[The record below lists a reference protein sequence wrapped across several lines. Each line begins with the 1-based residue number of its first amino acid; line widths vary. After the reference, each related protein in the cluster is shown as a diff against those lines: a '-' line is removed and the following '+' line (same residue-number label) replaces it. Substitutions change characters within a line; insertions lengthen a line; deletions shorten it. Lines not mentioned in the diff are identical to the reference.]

1 MVPLTGSGEI
11 TADIVPLIVYKKGTE
26 SHPTSP
32 PLALPLP
39 KGQSPMKRLLLCALS
54 FLAGPLAGTGRAAEP
69 TPIAPEQFE
78 QLHKMIRVQPDE
90 QRFWQIPWKL
100 TISEA
105 RAQAAKEGK
114 PIFVWAGAGG
124 APIGVC

>member
-1 MVPLTGSGEI
+1 MKLYFAPKPGRLAAGHPARNRKENALVKRTIPL
-11 TADIVPLIVYKKGTE
+11 
-26 SHPTSP
+26 
-32 PLALPLP
+32 LAALAA
-39 KGQSPMKRLLLCALS
+39 GLLAT
-54 FLAGPLAGTGRAAEP
+54 GTGR
-69 TPIAPEQFE
+69 TGDVKPIADSDFAR
-78 QLHKMIRVQPDE
+78 LHQMIRVQPDE

-105 RAQAAKEGK
+105 REQAAREGK

>member
-1 MVPLTGSGEI
+1 MVRTKILG
-11 TADIVPLIVYKKGTE
+11 TALMAGLLVSVPVGAGDIKPI
-26 SHPTSP
+26 P
-32 PLALPLP
+32 PD
-39 KGQSPMKRLLLCALS
+39 
-54 FLAGPLAGTGRAAEP
+54 
-69 TPIAPEQFE
+69 QFAK
-78 QLHKMIRVQPDE
+78 LHKMIRVQPDE

-100 TISEA
+100 TITEA

>member
-1 MVPLTGSGEI
+1 M
-11 TADIVPLIVYKKGTE
+11 
-26 SHPTSP
+26 
-32 PLALPLP
+32 
-39 KGQSPMKRLLLCALS
+39 RLLSSVVMAGIVAGVIGGS
-54 FLAGPLAGTGRAAEP
+54 FTRGDEP
-69 TPIAPEQFE
+69 KPIAPDAFDK
-78 QLHKMIRVQPDE
+78 LHRMIRVQPDE

-105 RAQAAKEGK
+105 RVQAAKEGK

>member
-1 MVPLTGSGEI
+1 MSKCRTMLSWVVLL
-11 TADIVPLIVYKKGTE
+11 AA
-26 SHPTSP
+26 TSVVRGDEP
-32 PLALPLP
+32 RPIP
-39 KGQSPMKRLLLCALS
+39 
-54 FLAGPLAGTGRAAEP
+54 AAE
-69 TPIAPEQFE
+69 FHR
-78 QLHKMIRVQPDE
+78 LHQMVRVQPNE

-105 RAQAAKEGK
+105 RQQAAAEGK